1 MKFRIGIDFDNTI
14 ACYDSVFTRVANDL
28 GMITESAVLT
38 KAEVKKLI
46 YLADPGGTNW
56 QKLQGQIYGKF
67 MFMASIF
74 FGFPEFLKMALI
86 KGHEVFIVSH
96 KSPYGHFD
104 DNKVLLRDEAMKW
117 LISNKFV
124 GSDSLMIPV
133 ENVFFETTRQEK
145 INRINSINCTHFVDD
160 LQEVFDEESF
170 PISVSKYLFDPAS
183 KGNAKSNQFRGSWK
197 SISKAIL
204 GDWDLKNLLTVT
216 KNLFS
221 GLDIETIDLVRG
233 RGNSKIYKL
242 IGPKES
248 FALKIY
254 PDRQTDQ
261 RNRLETEFSA
271 CQMLNMEDMPVVK
284 GIFYN
289 TEMNWGI
296 YSWIDGYSE
305 TPTDEFVSR
314 AIFFVKN
321 LLKLSIQEDKNKF
334 QQASEACLCG
344 AEIVRQL
351 NERLDR
357 LKIVD
362 NALLQYFLTKE
373 LIPTMEIAIKLATHE
388 MEEAFNQITP
398 IVDQILN
405 PSDFG
410 SHNAIRTI
418 TGETVFI
425 DFEYFGW
432 DDPVKLASDFYWH
445 PAMNLSLGLKRKW
458 VKEIMV
464 LFGPENNT
472 FIKRFKAYLPL
483 FGLRWCLILLNE
495 FLPER
500 LAQRIHAD
508 AEKADQFFHLQ
519 ELQIQKAR
527 SILKSIKKDTKLWMN
542 VPSI

>member
-14 ACYDSVFTRVANDL
+14 ACYDSVFTRVAYDL

-46 YLADPGGTNW
+46 YLGDPGGTNW

-145 INRINSINCTHFVDD
+145 IDRINSINCTHFVDD

-170 PISVSKYLFDPAS
+170 PIPVSKYLFDPAS
-183 KGNAKSNQFRGSWK
+183 KGIAKSNQFRGSWK

-305 TPTDEFVSR
+305 TPTDEFVSK

-344 AEIVRQL
+344 TEIVRQL

-373 LIPTMEIAIKLATHE
+373 LIPTLEMVIKMATYE
-388 MEEAFNQITP
+388 MEEAFNQVIPT
-398 IVDQILN
+398 VDQILS

-464 LFGPENNT
+464 LFGPDNIT
-472 FIKRFKAYLPL
+472 FNKRFKAYLPL

-508 AEKADQFFHLQ
+508 AEKADQIFHVQ
-519 ELQIQKAR
+519 EFQLQKAR
-527 SILKSIKKDTKLWMN
+527 SILKSIKKDIKLWMN

>member
-1 MKFRIGIDFDNTI
+1 VKFRIGIDFDNTI

-221 GLDIETIDLVRG
+221 GLDIETIELVRG

-362 NALLQYFLTKE
+362 NALLQYF
-373 LIPTMEIAIKLATHE
+373 
-388 MEEAFNQITP
+388 FNEGTNSNYGNSYK
-398 IVDQILN
+398 VGD
-405 PSDFG
+405 S
-410 SHNAIRTI
+410 
-418 TGETVFI
+418 
-425 DFEYFGW
+425 
-432 DDPVKLASDFYWH
+432 
-445 PAMNLSLGLKRKW
+445 
-458 VKEIMV
+458 
-464 LFGPENNT
+464 
-472 FIKRFKAYLPL
+472 
-483 FGLRWCLILLNE
+483 
-495 FLPER
+495 
-500 LAQRIHAD
+500 
-508 AEKADQFFHLQ
+508 
-519 ELQIQKAR
+519 
-527 SILKSIKKDTKLWMN
+527 
-542 VPSI
+542 